1 MQYKWESQ
9 QSSAYTIKED
19 NTEPL
24 ESSGT
29 RIVLH
34 LKGDSEEYLD
44 DFKVRPHCR
53 VSLSVCLLLLCLLL
67 MLMLL
72 FAALV
77 GGTRSMYLISGYVR
91 ISSKIVGVF
100 FSVPGSICGGRKY
113 VYIYG
118 I

>member
-34 LKGDSEEYLD
+34 LKEDSEEYLD
-44 DFKVRPHCR
+44 DFKVRPHWRVCPFSCACCCR
-53 VSLSVCLLLLCLLL
+53 CCC
-67 MLMLL
+67 
-72 FAALV
+72 F
-77 GGTRSMYLISGYVR
+77 G
-91 ISSKIVGVF
+91 
-100 FSVPGSICGGRKY
+100 C
-113 VYIYG
+113 
-118 I
+118 